1 MYFVVCVR
9 LKFDFVLCSS
19 LILSTSLPLSFYLV
33 FTFYRVSRSCPHVRF
48 RRRARRAV
56 LVRPLE
62 YARRPKC
69 GSSYVRHPLLGRVV
83 HGRRAYRIAHGE
95 TTWLGYNVRTYRRQ
109 WHRRD
114 ARQEGGRIK
123 CLTAD
128 TMLRYTHTHTHIHTR
143 AIVNAIVS
151 APGTARAHI
160 VTSAAKRLTTSANFA
175 RTPRIGS

>member
-9 LKFDFVLCSS
+9 LKLDFVLCSS
-19 LILSTSLPLSFYLV
+19 LTLSTYLPLSLYLV

-128 TMLRYTHTHTHIHTR
+128 TMLRYTHTHTH